1 MLKAYLTNKIEAGCD
16 EAGRGCLAGPVVASA
31 VILPK
36 NFTNN
41 ILNDSKKLSK
51 KKILL
56 LSNIIKENALAFSI
70 GIATV
75 KEIDKIN
82 ILNASILAM
91 HRAINTLTIK
101 AELLLIDGNHFKK
114 HSIPHQCII
123 KGDSKLMSIAAAS
136 ILAKNYR
143 DELMKKLNIE
153 HPEYNWLNNKGYP
166 TNEHRKNIQ
175 NFGIT
180 KHHRKSF
187 QLLKN

>member
-1 MLKAYLTNKIEAGCD
+1 MKEKPVEYINGGFYVLSNKIFKYLKDDKSIFEK
-16 EAGRGCLAGPVVASA
+16 ECL
-31 VILPK
+31 
-36 NFTNN
+36 T
-41 ILNDSKKLSK
+41 KLSK

-56 LSNIIKENALAFSI
+56 LSSIIKENALAFSI

-187 QLLKN
+187 QLLESQLVLKI